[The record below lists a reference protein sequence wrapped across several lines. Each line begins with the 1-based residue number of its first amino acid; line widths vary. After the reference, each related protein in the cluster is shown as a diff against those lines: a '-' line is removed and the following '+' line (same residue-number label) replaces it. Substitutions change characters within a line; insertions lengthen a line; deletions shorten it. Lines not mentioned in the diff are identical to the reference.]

1 MAMEKESNA
10 GAAVTAE
17 AQSGIDY
24 TGKKI
29 GMWLF
34 LFTELLFFG
43 GMFLLYSV
51 FRSQYPEEFHSAAQ
65 EENLLLGSVN
75 TTILLTSSFTIAVA
89 IAAIRKGNKI
99 LSLYMQTTTIM
110 FGICFLI
117 IKYFEWSAKISKGIY
132 PDSPA
137 LLNRGKGDILFF
149 SLYYV
154 MTGIHGIH
162 VLIGVIAIAIM
173 FVYTRRGVI
182 DRDNFAKLENTGLYW
197 HFVDIVWIYLFP
209 LFYLIT

>member
-1 MAMEKESNA
+1 MEKESNA

-51 FRSQYPEEFHSAAQ
+51 FRSQYPAEFHSAAQ

-99 LSLYMQTTTIM
+99 LSLYLQTATIM

-137 LLNRGKGDILFF
+137 LLSRGKGDILFF

>member
-51 FRSQYPEEFHSAAQ
+51 FRSQYPAEFHSAAQ

-99 LSLYMQTTTIM
+99 LSLYLQTATIM

-137 LLNRGKGDILFF
+137 LLSRGKGDILFF

>member
-1 MAMEKESNA
+1 MEKESNA

-51 FRSQYPEEFHSAAQ
+51 FRSQYPAEFHSAAQ

-137 LLNRGKGDILFF
+137 LLSRGKGDILFF

>member
-1 MAMEKESNA
+1 MEKESNA

>member
-1 MAMEKESNA
+1 MEKESNA

-51 FRSQYPEEFHSAAQ
+51 FRSQYPAEFHSAAQ

-99 LSLYMQTTTIM
+99 LSLYMQTATIM
-110 FGICFLI
+110 FGICFLL

-173 FVYTRRGVI
+173 FVYTRRGII

>member
-51 FRSQYPEEFHSAAQ
+51 FRSQYPAEFHSAAQ

-99 LSLYMQTTTIM
+99 LSLYMQTATIM
-110 FGICFLI
+110 FGICFLL

-132 PDSPA
+132 PDSPT

-173 FVYTRRGVI
+173 FVYTRRGII

>member
-51 FRSQYPEEFHSAAQ
+51 FRSQYPAEFHSAAQ